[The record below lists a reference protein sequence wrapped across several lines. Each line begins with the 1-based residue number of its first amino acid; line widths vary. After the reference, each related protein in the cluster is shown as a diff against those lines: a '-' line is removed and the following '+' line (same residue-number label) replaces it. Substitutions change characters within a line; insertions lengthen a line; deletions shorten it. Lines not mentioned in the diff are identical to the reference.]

1 MRFGVHLAAVATAV
15 AACVIW
21 PAAAGAEVANPER
34 ASTRAGAKTPT
45 APAPAVKSRLAQV
58 KTAAVAPAPA
68 QPKPP
73 TSAAALV
80 APRAKQKPAV
90 TTLHATIDLTRQR
103 MVVKA
108 NGRTLHSWKISSGR
122 SGHETPAGSFRP
134 KWMAKDWYS
143 RTYDMAPMPYAV
155 FFNGGIA
162 THGTTAVGR
171 LGRPASHG
179 CIRLQT
185 ANARTFYNLVRRH
198 GRASTR
204 IVVTG
209 RARQA
214 PVNVA
219 RSKRAR
225 RTYRVTQPY
234 QPRAYPRQTYRVVR
248 SYGYGGYSAG
258 RVYPAPTRYTYP
270 GDRPS
275 YLYRRY

>member
-1 MRFGVHLAAVATAV
+1 MRFGVHLAAVATAA
-15 AACVIW
+15 AACVMW

-34 ASTRAGAKTPT
+34 ASARTGAKAPT
-45 APAPAVKSRLAQV
+45 APAPAATAGQAQV
-58 KTAAVAPAPA
+58 KTAAVAPAPG
-68 QPKPP
+68 QPKPKV
-73 TSAAALV
+73 SAAAPV
-80 APRAKQKPAV
+80 APRAKAKPAV
-90 TTLHATIDLTRQR
+90 TTLHATIDLTQQR

-122 SGHETPAGSFRP
+122 SGHETPTGSFRP

-214 PVNVA
+214 PANVA
-219 RSKRAR
+219 RRKRPL
-225 RTYRVTQPY
+225 RTYRVTRPR
-234 QPRAYPRQTYRVVR
+234 QPRTYRMVR
-248 SYGYGGYSAG
+248 PGGYGYGGYYAG
-258 RVYPAPTRYTYP
+258 RVQAPPPRLVYP
-270 GDRPS
+270 GDSRVYGYS
-275 YLYRRY
+275 RY